1 MGFSFKDDAN
11 TSVTSFSKAL
21 TLSTENL
28 QEKFESTN
36 TMFMSVEEE
45 ESWRKSRRRKDN
57 HNISMYSRVYNIH
70 TTHCM
75 FNQNSGQNINRLQY
89 MMTNC
94 SSENYHS

>member
-11 TSVTSFSKAL
+11 TSVKGFPKAL

-57 HNISMYSRVYNIH
+57 HNISIQTVYSRVYYTYN
-70 TTHCM
+70 CM
-75 FNQNSGQNINRLQY
+75 FNQNSGQNRN
-89 MMTNC
+89 
-94 SSENYHS
+94 

>member
-1 MGFSFKDDAN
+1 MVFSFKDDAI
-11 TSVTSFSKAL
+11 TSVTSL

-57 HNISMYSRVYNIH
+57 HNISRYSRVYY
-70 TTHCM
+70 TYSCM
-75 FNQNSGQNINRLQY
+75 FNQNSGQNINRLQHV
-89 MMTNC
+89 MTNC
-94 SSENYHS
+94 SSENDHS

>member
-57 HNISMYSRVYNIH
+57 HNISMYSRVYYTYN
-70 TTHCM
+70 CM
-75 FNQNSGQNINRLQY
+75 YNQNSGQNINLLQY
-89 MMTNC
+89 VMTNC
-94 SSENYHS
+94 SSENYDS